1 MSRQSSQLNKTILQG
16 RIETIG
22 EFMDELRNMNL
33 QTKNKSKKDLL
44 RQMLTNL
51 SYKKIKYELALN
63 RGIVDEE
70 IMIES
75 QKLIQDIEQILQ
87 NLSDTILPS
96 ISEEKSYE
104 PKNKSKRKNKKSKK
118 KNKFHY

>member
-1 MSRQSSQLNKTILQG
+1 MHEIRDMNRQT
-16 RIETIG
+16 R
-22 EFMDELRNMNL
+22 
-33 QTKNKSKKDLL
+33 NKSKKDIL
-44 RQMLTNL
+44 RQIFMNL
-51 SYKKIKYELALN
+51 SHKKNKYELALN
-63 RGIVDEE
+63 RGIVNEE